1 MNTPTVPDGQTPP
14 PAFPQSYDPRYGDQS
29 YGDYGEFGTAP
40 YPAPDAQ
47 AYPPLIPPQY
57 QLPDTLGLPPLSTPL
72 PPTVPST
79 PAVRPAPQSAPPGLP
94 RGMIPAP
101 GRIPAVAAP
110 ATHPLS
116 RLRRQRGILFGVCG
130 GLGTYFNV
138 SPWWFRLLFILLG
151 MPGGLP
157 GVLPYLILALIIPR
171 RDR

>member
-14 PAFPQSYDPRYGDQS
+14 PALPQYRDPR

-40 YPAPDAQ
+40 YPAPDVQ
-47 AYPPLIPPQY
+47 AYPPAYPPQY
-57 QLPDTLGLPPLSTPL
+57 QLPDTLDLPPL

-79 PAVRPAPQSAPPGLP
+79 PAVRPAPPSAPRAVVPVP
-94 RGMIPAP
+94 MRAP
-101 GRIPAVAAP
+101 IQAP
-110 ATHPLS
+110 ATRPLN
-116 RLRRQRGILFGVCG
+116 RLRRQRGIFTGVCG

-138 SPWWFRLLFILLG
+138 SPWWFRLLFVLLA

-157 GVLPYLILALIIPR
+157 GFLPYIVLALIIPP